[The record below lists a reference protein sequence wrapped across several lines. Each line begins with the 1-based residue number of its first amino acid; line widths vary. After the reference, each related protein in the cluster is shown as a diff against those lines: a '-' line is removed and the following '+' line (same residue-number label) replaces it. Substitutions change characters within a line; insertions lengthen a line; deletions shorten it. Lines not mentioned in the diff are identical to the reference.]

1 MGSEMCIRDST
12 ATTFA
17 EGILLMSFKKG
28 FTVKEP
34 KKKKT
39 KQEKTEASFKNPKA
53 KYYKFVQPTGFSAM
67 LKKKK
72 KKTLIT

>member
-1 MGSEMCIRDST
+1 
-12 ATTFA
+12 
-17 EGILLMSFKKG
+17 MSFKKG

-39 KQEKTEASFKNPKA
+39 KKEKKEASFKNPKA
-53 KYYKFVQPTGFSAM
+53 SYYKFVQPTGFNAM
-67 LKKKK
+67 KKK

>member
-1 MGSEMCIRDST
+1 
-12 ATTFA
+12 
-17 EGILLMSFKKG
+17 MSFKKG

-39 KQEKTEASFKNPKA
+39 KKDKKEASFKNPKA
-53 KYYKFVQPTGFSAM
+53 GYYKFVQPKGFSDM
-67 LKKKK
+67 LQKKQ

>member
-1 MGSEMCIRDST
+1 
-12 ATTFA
+12 
-17 EGILLMSFKKG
+17 MSFKKG

-39 KQEKTEASFKNPKA
+39 KKDRKEASFKNPKA
-53 KYYKFVQPTGFSAM
+53 KYYKFVQPKGFSAM
-67 LKKKK
+67 LQKKQ

>member
-1 MGSEMCIRDST
+1 
-12 ATTFA
+12 
-17 EGILLMSFKKG
+17 MSFKKG

-39 KQEKTEASFKNPKA
+39 KKQKTEASFKNPKA
-53 KYYKFVQPTGFSAM
+53 SYYKFVQPKGFSAM
-67 LKKKK
+67 LQKKQ

>member
-1 MGSEMCIRDST
+1 
-12 ATTFA
+12 
-17 EGILLMSFKKG
+17 MSFKKG